1 MGTIDLVGKD
11 APLWTCSVDG
21 FEGQIFPVGP
31 GTYYETHYIL
41 CQGTA
46 LIPAQHTITINPLF
60 NSPNSV
66 FWLDFIQFI
75 PLTSD
80 ETQLDKQV
88 LQIQDKDSSIVY
100 DGQWNHDAVGVAS
113 QASEVGSS
121 CQLTFNGMNCFPG
134 STPSLI
140 ELILFFAC
148 FRYLYRCVWNQYSRL
163 ANTKRCN
170 LLSRWQSTNRLYFD
184 SYERDER

>member
-1 MGTIDLVGKD
+1 LARHLGTFVQVIGTIDLVGKD

-21 FEGQIFPVGP
+21 FQAQISPVGP
-31 GTYYETHYIL
+31 GTYYETHNVL
-41 CQGTA
+41 CQGAA
-46 LIPAQHTITINPLF
+46 LIPAQHTITIHPLF
-60 NSPNSV
+60 NSSNSI

-88 LQIQDKDSSIVY
+88 LQIQDKDSSVVY

-121 CQLTFNGMNCFPG
+121 CQLTFNGMIRLLC
-134 STPSLI
+134 SAPS
-140 ELILFFAC
+140 
-148 FRYLYRCVWNQYSRL
+148 
-163 ANTKRCN
+163 
-170 LLSRWQSTNRLYFD
+170 
-184 SYERDER
+184 